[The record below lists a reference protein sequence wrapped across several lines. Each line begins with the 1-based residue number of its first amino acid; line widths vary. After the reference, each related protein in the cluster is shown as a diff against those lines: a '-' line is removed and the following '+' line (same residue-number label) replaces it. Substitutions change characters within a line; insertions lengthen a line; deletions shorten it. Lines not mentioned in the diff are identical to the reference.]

1 MPTPPPTPQNAKSR
15 ICRETTCQTV
25 TFLEHSEKV
34 CAPRARL
41 GTRAI
46 QQLRFEGATI
56 LGLARQ

>member
-1 MPTPPPTPQNAKSR
+1 M
-15 ICRETTCQTV
+15 CRETTCQTV
-25 TFLEHSEKV
+25 TFLEHDERV
-34 CAPRARL
+34 CAHRVRL